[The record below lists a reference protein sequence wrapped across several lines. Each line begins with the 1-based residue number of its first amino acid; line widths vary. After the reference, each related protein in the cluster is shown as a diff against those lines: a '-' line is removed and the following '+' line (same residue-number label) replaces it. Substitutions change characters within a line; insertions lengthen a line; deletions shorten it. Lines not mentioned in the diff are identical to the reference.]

1 MLISLTLCYY
11 QNMYDDNTYEPYFWV
26 GTIENPSQYGPYY
39 DSIAAEGACEDLR
52 EKGEKV
58 FVSMG

>member
-1 MLISLTLCYY
+1 
-11 QNMYDDNTYEPYFWV
+11 MYDDNTYEPYFWV